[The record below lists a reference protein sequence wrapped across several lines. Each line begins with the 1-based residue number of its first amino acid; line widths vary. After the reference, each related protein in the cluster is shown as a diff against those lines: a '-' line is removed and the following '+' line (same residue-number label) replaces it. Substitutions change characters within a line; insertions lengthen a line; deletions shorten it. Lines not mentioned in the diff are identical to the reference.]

1 MKRNTGSI
9 NRNTQTAEKLLH
21 NVEKL
26 SEIKKITDPKHRI
39 NKTVAAALEK
49 ISEIMNQP
57 SPPPAFLAEVKKY
70 WIPIA
75 YHFGIWKTRYSLE
88 DRLFEL
94 TDKKNFMLMSSLV
107 KKKQKIHE
115 KLFKAVL
122 QIVSHQL
129 KKAGLSNYEI
139 TFRQKNIYGIYRK
152 MKLKNKNINFM
163 TDWFGIRIV
172 VDTIPQCYKVLEV
185 LHYLWPH
192 YHEHFVDYIKTP
204 KPNGYQSLH
213 TILHCLDGQTV
224 EFQIRTRKMD
234 VYAEYGP
241 AAHGIYKQ
249 LEL

>member
-1 MKRNTGSI
+1 MKRKTSPISRKNTK
-9 NRNTQTAEKLLH
+9 AEKLLSD
-21 NVEKL
+21 EKKL
-26 SEIKKITDPKHRI
+26 NEIKKITDPRHPL
-39 NKTVAAALEK
+39 NKTVAVALEK
-49 ISEIMNQP
+49 VTKMTKRANP
-57 SPPPAFLAEVKKY
+57 DANFLTQVKKY

-75 YHFGIWKTRYSLE
+75 SHFGAWNYRYQLE

-94 TDKKNFMLMSSLV
+94 TDKKNYMLMSSLV

-115 KLFKAVL
+115 KLFKAVVE
-122 QIVSHQL
+122 IVSSQL
-129 KKAGLSNYEI
+129 NKAGVKNFKIL
-139 TFRQKNIYGIYRK
+139 FRQKNIFGIYQK

-172 VDTIPQCYKVLEV
+172 VDTVPQCYKVLDV

-192 YHEHFVDYIKTP
+192 YQEHFVDYIKNP

-234 VYAEYGP
+234 AVAEYGP
-241 AAHGIYKQ
+241 AAHGLYKR
-249 LEL
+249 LES